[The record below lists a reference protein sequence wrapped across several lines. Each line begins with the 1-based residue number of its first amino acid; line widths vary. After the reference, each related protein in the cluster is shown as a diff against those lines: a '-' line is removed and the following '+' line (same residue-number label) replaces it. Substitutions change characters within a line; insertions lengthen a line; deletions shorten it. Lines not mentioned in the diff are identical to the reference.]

1 MHRGVCAAGDTAVG
15 MAVPSGGQAGGEG
28 DVPTSH
34 QEHSSLSF
42 SCPIPTKSPGAW
54 QGLKSV
60 PGLLWVGAKGGD
72 ACAALTM

>member
-1 MHRGVCAAGDTAVG
+1 M
-15 MAVPSGGQAGGEG
+15 EG